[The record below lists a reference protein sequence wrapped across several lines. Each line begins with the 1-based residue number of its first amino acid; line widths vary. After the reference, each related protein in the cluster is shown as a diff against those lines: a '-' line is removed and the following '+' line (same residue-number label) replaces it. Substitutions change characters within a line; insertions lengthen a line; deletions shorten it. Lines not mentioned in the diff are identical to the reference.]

1 MSFYEV
7 AIITVDTQE
16 VMTLGDFLKLPE
28 NKGFMFTM
36 RPDGRVVK
44 YNTADKNP
52 NFMFSA
58 KVVAVV
64 EERFIEEQKSR

>member
-1 MSFYEV
+1 MSVYEV
-7 AIITVDTQE
+7 RIVVIETRE
-16 VMTLGDFLKLPE
+16 VMTLGDFWKLPE
-28 NKGFMFTM
+28 NKGFMFTC
-36 RPDGRVVK
+36 RPDGRIVK
-44 YNTADKNP
+44 YNTTEKNP

>member
-7 AIITVDTQE
+7 AIITVDTHQ

-28 NKGFMFTM
+28 NKGFMFTC
-36 RPDGRVVK
+36 RQDGRIVK